1 MKVLFLLIV
10 SILLLE
16 SCGKKSDPK
25 YQAKEK
31 YIIIILS

>member
-16 SCGKKSDPK
+16 SCGKKSDPE
-25 YQAKEK
+25 YQGKNK
-31 YIIIILS
+31 KMILILS